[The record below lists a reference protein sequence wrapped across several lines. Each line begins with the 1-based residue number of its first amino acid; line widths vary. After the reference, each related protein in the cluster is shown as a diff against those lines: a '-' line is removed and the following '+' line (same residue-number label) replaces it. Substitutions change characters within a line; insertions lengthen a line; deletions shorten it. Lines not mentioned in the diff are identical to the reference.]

1 MEILHGNKVGLA
13 IRQPLRTHQGL
24 ALRAV
29 AISATVEGDAQVTAG
44 IALLDMPAE
53 RGGTATLD
61 RAHDATLP
69 TAKRC
74 SVLLAVEGPGLAKD
88 IRHLEPGGTHVPS
101 QKCAGGVGIVG
112 GGWIWGN
119 RSKGLVVAHTVLV
132 ATFR

>member
-1 MEILHGNKVGLA
+1 M
-13 IRQPLRTHQGL
+13 
-24 ALRAV
+24 
-29 AISATVEGDAQVTAG
+29 AISTAVEGDTLVAAG
-44 IALLDMPAE
+44 ITLLDVPAK

-61 RAHDATLP
+61 GAHDATLP
-69 TAKRC
+69 TAKRR

-101 QKCAGGVGIVG
+101 QKCAGGVSIG

-119 RSKGLVVAHTVLV
+119 RSKGLVVAHTVVV